1 MLNERVQTEGI
12 EDTAQ
17 LKNKEQLRQLDERK
31 KQADDTMKMLH
42 EPMAKVQDIN
52 DMIKGPV
59 NETTQRALAGDISM
73 ECPSSAK
80 IVRIF
85 TSSTFTGRFHNV
97 NPYNRFLKG
106 VSFGSKDCTKE
117 LKPECAYFQGQTS

>member
-1 MLNERVQTEGI
+1 MTPASGVSNERVQTEGI
-12 EDTAQ
+12 EATGHM
-17 LKNKEQLRQLDERK
+17 KKEKQPRQK
-31 KQADDTMKMLH
+31 YGQADGTMEMLH

-52 DMIKGPV
+52 DLIKGPV

-73 ECPSSAK
+73 KCPSSAK

-97 NPYNRFLKG
+97 NPYA
-106 VSFGSKDCTKE
+106 
-117 LKPECAYFQGQTS
+117 P

>member
-1 MLNERVQTEGI
+1 MTPASGVLNEPIKTEGI
-12 EDTAQ
+12 EATAQ
-17 LKNKEQLRQLDERK
+17 LKKEEQLRQLDERK

-52 DMIKGPV
+52 DLIKGPV

-73 ECPSSAK
+73 KCPSSAK

-97 NPYNRFLKG
+97 NPY
-106 VSFGSKDCTKE
+106 E
-117 LKPECAYFQGQTS
+117 P